1 MENGGIRN
9 TFQYSIYKFIKS
21 HSFHPGC
28 PPLAWVGHGA
38 GCGQIPEE
46 KVEEKEQE
54 QEHNDDDDV
63 TQLTQNAVRK
73 TQTD

>member
-1 MENGGIRN
+1 MGIMENGGIRN

-54 QEHNDDDDV
+54 
-63 TQLTQNAVRK
+63 
-73 TQTD
+73 